1 MENLCEIINDIASLY
16 KRTHLLMFD
25 NNIYEEMYSTSNFT
39 YLLKAELQENIE
51 ASKLFNEPYKQYK

>member
-1 MENLCEIINDIASLY
+1 MEKLCEIINDIASLY

-51 ASKLFNEPYKQYK
+51 ASKLFNEP